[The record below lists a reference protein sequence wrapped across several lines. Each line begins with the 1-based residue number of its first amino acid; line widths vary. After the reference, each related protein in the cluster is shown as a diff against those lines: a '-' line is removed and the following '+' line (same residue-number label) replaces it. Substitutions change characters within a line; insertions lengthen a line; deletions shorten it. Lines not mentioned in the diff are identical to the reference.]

1 MHGWT
6 TDSELLFENETWY
19 LLLYNQLKGEIW
31 QKLQRNFFIFSG
43 KYSQQH
49 TLSLTNTTGDQF
61 LVISVEREIGALV
74 QARVKPN
81 LNSNSPLCIFTIL
94 FF

>member
-43 KYSQQH
+43 KYSHNNTHALPHQH
-49 TLSLTNTTGDQF
+49 NRGSIPSDICGEGDRCACAGTCEAK
-61 LVISVEREIGALV
+61 SY
-74 QARVKPN
+74 
-81 LNSNSPLCIFTIL
+81 
-94 FF
+94 